1 MSQASRA
8 YGALLERG
16 RGEKLEDLYW
26 RLHSLSK
33 SLESSGRIDE
43 HEQPEAYAT
52 ILDAMAIV
60 QENRVAAIGE
70 S

>member
-1 MSQASRA
+1 MSEASKA
-8 YGALLERG
+8 YGALLKSG
-16 RGEKLEDLYW
+16 RAEKLEDLYW

-33 SLESSGRIDE
+33 SLESSGRLDE
-43 HEQPEAYAT
+43 YEQPGAYAT

-60 QENRVAAIGE
+60 QEERVAAIGE